1 MDREVNADHMRN
13 KNSMIKWEKERKEQR
28 KKRQVPTALIGLV
41 LISSATYF
49 NCITLNQ
56 FSISK
61 STMVNVQNKKKK
73 RRHTSRKKTASH
85 KQPKTETVANTIFY

>member
-41 LISSATYF
+41 LISTATDF

-61 STMVNVQNKKKK
+61 STMVNVQN
-73 RRHTSRKKTASH
+73 RKKETASH
-85 KQPKTETVANTIFY
+85 KQKKNSITQAAKNRNSS